1 MILAVMPPLLL
12 LGGLASPAPA
22 QEDGG
27 RFGDLERAV
36 DDLERDVRRLRSEV
50 SDLER
55 RPEKRTIIEE
65 NEVGWTVLLLFGGFC
80 ALWAQDT
87 GRNPW
92 LWFVL
97 GLIFNAI
104 AVIVLLW
111 KNSNDRKDQAASGKP
126 YMPDEVY

>member
-1 MILAVMPPLLL
+1 M
-12 LGGLASPAPA
+12 ASPAPA
-22 QEDGG
+22 QDDPG
-27 RFGDLERAV
+27 RIRELERTV
-36 DDLERDVRRLRSEV
+36 DDLERDFRRLRSEV
-50 SDLER
+50 GDLER
-55 RPEKRTIIEE
+55 RPEKRTIIED

-80 ALWAQDT
+80 ALWAQNT

-104 AVIVLLW
+104 AVLVLLW
-111 KNSNDRKDQAASGKP
+111 KNSNDLKDEASRAKP